1 MRINGYNV
9 YRQAHECI
17 DIASGLS
24 SSASKILTT
33 NQQLDTVVSKFGA
46 GGLTTSVTGNT
57 V

>member
-24 SSASKILTT
+24 SSASKILTA
-33 NQQLDTVVSKFGA
+33 NQQLNTVVSKFGA